1 MRKIAFYTALFALP
15 LLVSCSQNTDTADA
29 KAAAEAKMDSAATK
43 TCFVAKDE
51 GDQADLQLRL
61 LSDGKVKGSLVI
73 NYAEKGNNNGEIEGE
88 FKGDTL
94 FVDYTFKV
102 GTENPTVY
110 KNPLAFLKQGEQM
123 ILGVGQIE
131 TSMGKSYFVKG
142 KPIRFDKSKFKF
154 TSVPCVDEQPA
165 P

>member
-1 MRKIAFYTALFALP
+1 MKKIALYTALFAFP
-15 LLVSCSQNTDTADA
+15 LMYSCTQQTDTTDA
-29 KAAAEAKMDSAATK
+29 KAKAEAEMDSLATK
-43 TCFVAKDE
+43 SCFVAKDE
-51 GDQADLQLRL
+51 GDQADLELRL
-61 LSDGKVKGSLVI
+61 LSDGKVKGNLVI

-110 KNPLAFLKQGEQM
+110 KNPLAFLKQGDQM

-131 TSMGKSYFVKG
+131 TSMGKSYFVRG
-142 KPIRFDKSKFKF
+142 KEIRFDKSKFTF
-154 TSVPCVDEQPA
+154 TSVPCAATTPA